1 MEIKWL
7 NPDAKFDRLVLAG
20 DIGGTNTNLGLVGYK
35 DGKFTLILETM
46 CPSKDID
53 GLDAPIRETL
63 KLAAESRA
71 DLKPSHVCISAAGPV
86 AANKCVMTNLP
97 WSVDGD
103 ALTAATGIPTLV
115 INDFMAISYGIP
127 TLDVDDPK
135 QIFKLT
141 HTDGS
146 QPAPQKATKAVI
158 GPGTGMGVGFL
169 AFDGEKYIPASS
181 EGGHS
186 TFAPFDK
193 DSQEFHDYIEKKIG
207 TVPGVEPLVSGMGLR
222 NMYEWWKESRG
233 VPDNEA
239 FKKIEETEPNDRPK
253 YISRA
258 SDTDPVAAEMMRLFV
273 KMLARFASD
282 AATLFLPLGGLYLA
296 GGTVQKD
303 LRGLERV
310 GRVEEHQ
317 PEALTEGERALRGL
331 EDVGPLA
338 AEAAPVE
345 PERGSVGLEYPAG
358 GGVPLPEAAA
368 LGPAAESLEAQGPAA
383 GEGIEHADAAE
394 AQARHA
400 RAYGGEHRLPH
411 PVCCGAGGLLA
422 GRLDHT
428 ALELACNDPQAHAP
442 LE

>member
-35 DGKFTLILETM
+35 DGKFTLILETD

-63 KLAAESRA
+63 KIAVENRA
-71 DLKPSHVCISAAGPV
+71 DLKPSHICISAAGPV
-86 AANKCVMTNLP
+86 ANNKCVMTNLP

-103 ALTAATGIPTLV
+103 ALTSATGIPTLV

-127 TLDVDDPK
+127 TLDVDDPA
-135 QIFKLT
+135 QIHKLV

-146 QPAPQKATKAVI
+146 TPAPQKATKAVI

-169 AFDGEKYIPASS
+169 AFDGEKYIPACS

-193 DSQEFHDYIEKKIG
+193 DSQEFHDYMEKKIG
-207 TVPGVEPLVSGMGLR
+207 MVPGVEPLVSGMGLR
-222 NMYEWWKESRG
+222 NMYEWWKETRG

-282 AATLFLPLGGLYLA
+282 AATLFLPLGGFYLA

-303 LRGLERV
+303 LRWLERDNLFMKYFEKNYNPNI
-310 GRVEEHQ
+310 R
-317 PEALTEGERALRGL
+317 
-331 EDVGPLA
+331 PLLNKIPVYVIKDYSISLYGA
-338 AEAAPVE
+338 ANA
-345 PERGSVGLEYPAG
+345 
-358 GGVPLPEAAA
+358 
-368 LGPAAESLEAQGPAA
+368 SLNLQK
-383 GEGIEHADAAE
+383 
-394 AQARHA
+394 
-400 RAYGGEHRLPH
+400 
-411 PVCCGAGGLLA
+411 
-422 GRLDHT
+422 
-428 ALELACNDPQAHAP
+428 
-442 LE
+442 